1 MQPGN
6 PVVGGTVLRRPA
18 IQSPNFVTTV
28 SGWTINAD
36 GSAEFN
42 NLTIRGT
49 FSGTDYV
56 LSAAGFFLYSG
67 TPASGNLIFSIA
79 PAATTGDGLGN
90 TVTGGGAVSYTPGTT
105 QFANLAAG
113 FLQLRPPGAG
123 AGALGAFV
131 DSTAPGQATFD
142 SGETAGGDT
151 DAALLL
157 LSANSNG
164 GVSQIVLEAQ
174 AVQLLASTG
183 AVIPLTAPA
192 ATSAAIIAALKSVG
206 IFK

>member
-56 LSAAGFFLYSG
+56 LSAAGLFLYSG
-67 TPASGNLIFSIA
+67 TPAAGNLIFSIA
-79 PAATTGDGLGN
+79 PAATTTDGLGN

-105 QFANLAAG
+105 QLANLAAG
-113 FLQLRPPGAG
+113 YLQLIPPGAG
-123 AGALGAFV
+123 PGAVGAFV
-131 DSTAPGQATFD
+131 DSTAPGNATFD
-142 SGETAGGDT
+142 SGGTNGSDT
-151 DAALLL
+151 DAAVFLQ
-157 LSANSNG
+157 SANSNAG
-164 GVSQIVLEAQ
+164 ASEIVLIANQ
-174 AVQLLASTG
+174 VQLNATAS

-192 ATSAAIIAALKSVG
+192 ATAAAIIAALKSVA